1 MAFFWLG
8 LFVVLLI
15 IEICTINLVSIWF
28 AIGAFVSFFVSMFTE
43 NIFIQGAVFLVVSL
57 LTLLVTKPFKK
68 KMKFQN
74 VRTNLDRVVGMEG
87 VVTEEISKF
96 EIGEVKVDGKRWSA
110 KSDSSIS
117 VGDVVEIERIDG
129 VKLIVKKKES

>member
-57 LTLLVTKPFKK
+57 LTLLVTKPFIK

>member
-57 LTLLVTKPFKK
+57 LTLLVTKPFIK

-74 VRTNLDRVVGMEG
+74 QMIL
-87 VVTEEISKF
+87 S
-96 EIGEVKVDGKRWSA
+96 
-110 KSDSSIS
+110 
-117 VGDVVEIERIDG
+117 
-129 VKLIVKKKES
+129 

>member
-43 NIFIQGAVFLVVSL
+43 NIFIQGSVFLVVSL
-57 LTLLVTKPFKK
+57 LTLLVTKPFIK

>member
-1 MAFFWLG
+1 M
-8 LFVVLLI
+8 
-15 IEICTINLVSIWF
+15 
-28 AIGAFVSFFVSMFTE
+28 
-43 NIFIQGAVFLVVSL
+43 SL
-57 LTLLVTKPFKK
+57 LTLLVTKPFIK

>member
-1 MAFFWLG
+1 M
-8 LFVVLLI
+8 FVVLLI

-57 LTLLVTKPFKK
+57 LTLLVTKPFIK

>member
-43 NIFIQGAVFLVVSL
+43 NIFIQGSVFLVVSL
-57 LTLLVTKPFKK
+57 LTLLVTKPFIK

-117 VGDVVEIERIDG
+117 VGDVVEREN
-129 VKLIVKKKES
+129 